1 MIQLVKGVSNIAV
14 MERDLFYNV
23 TMVTIKMVM
32 AVQEIVKFNLGIV
45 VQEVVLIV
53 KITVI
58 CTDQKK

>member
-58 CTDQKK
+58 CTDQTK

>member
-1 MIQLVKGVSNIAV
+1 MIQLVKGVLNIAV

-32 AVQEIVKFNLGIV
+32 AVQEIVKFNLGTV
-45 VQEVVLIV
+45 AQEVVLIV